1 MTLYEHQKM
10 QGIAM
15 NETKCNSELVPIELI
30 APFIIIIR
38 GQRVI
43 LDSDLARLYEVTTKR
58 LNEQVRRNQDRFP
71 EDFTFQ
77 LTDMEE
83 ECLRSQI
90 ATSKPGRG
98 GRRYHPYAFTEHG
111 ALMVAS
117 VLNTPRAVQLSVYV
131 VRAFVQLREMLNNN
145 AEMSRRLTE
154 LEARTDKHDAK
165 IGQIIEAIRQL
176 MLPPET
182 PQRRIGFRSSE
193 QEP

>member
-1 MTLYEHQKM
+1 MADAESNQ
-10 QGIAM
+10 
-15 NETKCNSELVPIELI
+15 NLVPIESI
-30 APFIIIIR
+30 AHEILVLRGLTVII
-38 GQRVI
+38 
-43 LDSDLARLYEVTTKR
+43 DSDLARLYGVSTKQ
-58 LNEQVRRNQDRFP
+58 LNQAVKRNQTRFP
-71 EDFTFQ
+71 SDFVLQ
-77 LTDMEE
+77 LTESEKTEVVTFCDH
-83 ECLRSQI
+83 LQKLKYSS
-90 ATSKPGRG
+90 TL
-98 GRRYHPYAFTEHG
+98 PYAFTEHG

-145 AEMSRRLTE
+145 IEMSRRLAE

-182 PQRRIGFRSSE
+182 PQRRIGFRSGE